1 MQQILA
7 KVSSESSGANSKQ
20 LAKQLQTL
28 EVEFSGLMNA
38 FPGKAT
44 NMIAFIEQNLVPRL
58 YQPIIEREL
67 ERQAQKRE
75 EEESEVNVLRD

>member
-1 MQQILA
+1 M
-7 KVSSESSGANSKQ
+7 SSESGGANSKQ

-44 NMIAFIEQNLVPRL
+44 NMIAFLEQNLVARL

>member
-1 MQQILA
+1 MT
-7 KVSSESSGANSKQ
+7 SESGGGSSKQ

-44 NMIAFIEQNLVPRL
+44 NMIAFLEQNLVPRL

-67 ERQAQKRE
+67 ER
-75 EEESEVNVLRD
+75 

>member
-1 MQQILA
+1 
-7 KVSSESSGANSKQ
+7 VSSESGGANSKQ

-44 NMIAFIEQNLVPRL
+44 NMIAFLEQNLVPQL
-58 YQPIIEREL
+58 YQPIMEREL

>member
-1 MQQILA
+1 
-7 KVSSESSGANSKQ
+7 VSSESSGANSKQ

>member
-1 MQQILA
+1 LQQILA

>member
-1 MQQILA
+1 
-7 KVSSESSGANSKQ
+7 VSSESGGANSKQ

-44 NMIAFIEQNLVPRL
+44 NMIAFLEQNLVARL

>member
-1 MQQILA
+1 
-7 KVSSESSGANSKQ
+7 VSSENGGGSSKQ

-44 NMIAFIEQNLVPRL
+44 NMIEFLEQNLVARL

-75 EEESEVNVLRD
+75 EEESEVNVLRG